1 MLTYISLLRYTQK
14 GIESIKE
21 GAMRY
26 SDVENVIRAAG
37 GELKAYYVTM
47 GHYDGVAI
55 MEFPDDESAARMILA
70 TSSRGN
76 VRSKTLHAFSLEQ
89 FTNIIS
95 KLP

>member
-1 MLTYISLLRYTQK
+1 MPTYISLLRYTQK
-14 GIESIKE
+14 GIESVKE
-21 GAMRY
+21 GGLRFA
-26 SDVENVIRAAG
+26 DAQQVIRASG

-76 VRSKTLHAFSLEQ
+76 VRSETLHAFSLEQ

>member
-1 MLTYISLLRYTQK
+1 LLRYTQK
-14 GIESIKE
+14 GIESIKDGGLRFSTVSE
-21 GAMRY
+21 
-26 SDVENVIRAAG
+26 VIRSSG

-76 VRSKTLHAFSLEQ
+76 VRSETLHAFNLEQ
-89 FTNIIS
+89 FTKIID